1 MSGPPP
7 ALAAVRVAVRVALAD
22 LPGDA
27 RVLVALSGG
36 ADSLALLAA
45 SLHERPGRTA
55 AAGGDHGWSP
65 DSAGRAAEVAAVAG
79 LAGADQVAVLTVPVT
94 TGEAA
99 AREERYRAL
108 TAEAGRQRAAA
119 VLLGHTRD
127 DQAETVLLGL
137 ARGSGA
143 RSLAGMARC
152 RGVFRR
158 PLLDLPRATT
168 RAACAAAGLS
178 PWQDPANT
186 DPRFARARVRGHL
199 LPVLEAELGPG
210 VGAALA
216 RTADLLRD
224 DADALDALAT

>member
-55 AAGGDHGWSP
+55 AAVVDHGWSP

-79 LAGADQVAVLTVPVT
+79 LAGADPVAVLTVPVT

-108 TAEAGRQRAAA
+108 TAEAGRQRAA
-119 VLLGHTRD
+119 V
-127 DQAETVLLGL
+127 
-137 ARGSGA
+137 
-143 RSLAGMARC
+143 
-152 RGVFRR
+152 
-158 PLLDLPRATT
+158 
-168 RAACAAAGLS
+168 
-178 PWQDPANT
+178 
-186 DPRFARARVRGHL
+186 
-199 LPVLEAELGPG
+199 
-210 VGAALA
+210 
-216 RTADLLRD
+216 
-224 DADALDALAT
+224 